1 LAFVND
7 DCIITLGDRFHRERE
22 GCWQVKCEVIA
33 PRVMK
38 SSLIQ
43 DVLPLPGGGFALVRR
58 IFEGF
63 VETESG
69 TKLVQALRAEGA
81 TTKRGRAFTKSD
93 VYRVLSNRTYLGE
106 AMHKGKSHPGEHAAI
121 VPLAMWDAAHALLT
135 ISPRTRANRT
145 RCQTPSLLRGLI
157 FGSDGRAMSP
167 THARGRRGQQYRYYV
182 SQSVLKGSA
191 ADGPA
196 IARISAAEIEGAV
209 IAQVRGLL
217 RQPEVVLGAWRAA
230 RASAPDMTDDEARLA
245 LERLDPLWEELFP
258 AEQARIIRLLVDRV
272 DIGIGGADVRLKL
285 EGLAS
290 LARDLAAPPAEA
302 ARVAA

>member
-1 LAFVND
+1 
-7 DCIITLGDRFHRERE
+7 
-22 GCWQVKCEVIA
+22 
-33 PRVMK
+33 
-38 SSLIQ
+38 
-43 DVLPLPGGGFALVRR
+43 
-58 IFEGF
+58 
-63 VETESG
+63 
-69 TKLVQALRAEGA
+69 
-81 TTKRGRAFTKSD
+81 
-93 VYRVLSNRTYLGE
+93 VLSNRTYLGE
-106 AMHKGKSHPGEHAAI
+106 AMHKGKSHRGEHAAI
-121 VPLAMWDAAHALLT
+121 VPQAMWDAAHALLA
-135 ISPRTRANRT
+135 ISPKTRANRT

-230 RASAPDMTDDEARLA
+230 RASAPDMTEDEARLA
-245 LERLDPLWEELFP
+245 LERLDPLWDELFP

-272 DIGIGGADVRLKL
+272 DIGAGGADVRLKL
-285 EGLAS
+285 EGLGS
-290 LARDLAAPPAEA
+290 LARDLAAPAELARA
-302 ARVAA
+302 AA